1 MRIFHF
7 NDEETEL
14 HRYLAD
20 RGHHNI
26 ILSAS
31 SDPFAC
37 IASDVFDAAFVGLH
51 PHGLELICGLH
62 ERNPDCFVT
71 IITSDRKTRMAV
83 EAMKHGAF
91 DYLLSPLDFT
101 EVERTCILLAREER
115 AFAERR
121 RLEDQLAMMAGASRL
136 VGSSEPIV
144 NLRRM
149 IAKAAATRASV
160 LLIGE
165 TGTGKELVARLI
177 HEQSQRRDKPL
188 VNIDCSAI
196 PPTLVESEL
205 FGHRKGAFTGADS
218 DRDGLLA
225 QADGGVCFFDE
236 VQDLDLTLQGKILR
250 VLQEGEILPL
260 GARRVTRLDVRF
272 IAATN
277 ANLVELVRQ
286 RRFHEDLYYRLNV
299 IPIVLP
305 PLREHAEDI
314 PMLVRYFI
322 DVYCRRDGR
331 GSLKVAPAV
340 WHSLNNHTW
349 PGNVR
354 ELENLCQRAVALT
367 DGDTFDTDLLA
378 LTGSLGP
385 VAIYDATTDARPRY
399 RTSRDGLDRR
409 LLEQALVDCQGNVSR
424 AAAVLGMSR
433 TTFYAKARRLDLPV
447 RLKPGIHGADD
458 TVTVC
463 AVVGNSIVADST
475 RGKSSGRA
483 DTAS

>member
-1 MRIFHF
+1 MRILHF
-7 NDEETEL
+7 NDEEKEL
-14 HRYLAD
+14 HRYLAE
-20 RGHHNI
+20 RGHQNT
-26 ILSAS
+26 ILPAS
-31 SDPFAC
+31 MDPFALV
-37 IASDVFDAAFVGLH
+37 ASEVFDAAFVGLH
-51 PHGLELICGLH
+51 PHGLELIRALH
-62 ERNPDCFVT
+62 VRNPDCFVT

-115 AFAERR
+115 ALAERR
-121 RLEDQLAMMAGASRL
+121 RLEDQLAMMTGASRI

-149 IAKAAATRASV
+149 IAKAAATRAPV

-165 TGTGKELVARLI
+165 TGTGKELVAQLI
-177 HEQSQRRDKPL
+177 HEQSPRREKPI

-260 GARRVTRLDVRF
+260 GARRVVRLDVRL
-272 IAATN
+272 IAAPN
-277 ANLVELVRQ
+277 ANLVDLVRQ
-286 RRFHEDLYYRLNV
+286 RRFREDLFYRLNV
-299 IPIVLP
+299 VPIVLP
-305 PLREHAEDI
+305 PLREHLDDV
-314 PMLVRYFI
+314 PMLVRYFL
-322 DVYCRRDGR
+322 DAYCRRDGR
-331 GSLKVAPAV
+331 ESLKVAPAV
-340 WHSLNNHTW
+340 WRWLNNHNW

-385 VAIYDATTDARPRY
+385 VANHDETDSRPWY
-399 RTSRDGLDRR
+399 RASRDGLDQR
-409 LLEQALVDCQGNVSR
+409 LLEQALIDCEGNVSR
-424 AAAVLGMSR
+424 AAAALGISR
-433 TTFYAKARRLDLPV
+433 TTFYAKARRLNLAV
-447 RLKPGIHGADD
+447 RLKRGDHNVDD
-458 TVTVC
+458 LATGGLARGSTSPT
-463 AVVGNSIVADST
+463 ATSIRGT
-475 RGKSSGRA
+475 RP
-483 DTAS
+483 D